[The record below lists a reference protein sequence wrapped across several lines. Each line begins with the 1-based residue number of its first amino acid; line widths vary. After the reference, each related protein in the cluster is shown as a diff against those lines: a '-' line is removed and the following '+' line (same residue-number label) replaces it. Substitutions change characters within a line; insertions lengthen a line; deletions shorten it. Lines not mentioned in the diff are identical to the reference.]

1 MLTRPFILV
10 KNPSV
15 LLVKRSSVFVLF
27 KKFTNN
33 ANNNYIP
40 PSCYEIKD
48 VKYDMILSDLDKIKT
63 MQTINYCLL
72 LINTLISVIF

>member
-1 MLTRPFILV
+1 MFKSPFILA
-10 KNPSV
+10 
-15 LLVKRSSVFVLF
+15 KRSSVFVLF

-72 LINTLISVIF
+72 LINVLISAIF

>member
-1 MLTRPFILV
+1 MFKSPFILF
-10 KNPSV
+10 KKRPS
-15 LLVKRSSVFVLF
+15 VLF

-72 LINTLISVIF
+72 LINVLISAIF

>member
-1 MLTRPFILV
+1 MFTNSFLLAKRPFILS
-10 KNPSV
+10 KRPFIFV
-15 LLVKRSSVFVLF
+15 LL
-27 KKFTNN
+27 KKNSNN

-40 PSCYEIKD
+40 PSCYENKD

-72 LINTLISVIF
+72 LINTLISTIF